1 LPSSYESRLLDLKI
15 ILRESTEAYLTP
27 YYSFWHAKK
36 MKRDISILFIC
47 IFVIFAIYIAA
58 DFLSPLP
65 IGNKSM
71 EIEIPRGSTF
81 TQAVEILLK
90 ERLVRDKN
98 LFLLL
103 GRINGMDRKIKAGY
117 YSIQGPLSPLNIF
130 RMLKKGQIIEYE
142 ITVVEGDSLR
152 EIGEKLSE
160 KNIINKE
167 DFRKLSSDEDFLS
180 SHEINAP
187 TFEGYLFPDTYKVPK
202 GMDPEEAIDLMIAR
216 MREKYSDEL
225 MVRTAELGLSE
236 REVLTLASIIEKEAV
251 TDGERPLISAVYHN
265 RLRKGILLQ
274 ADPTS
279 IYGIKSSG
287 EKITEKDIRRK
298 TPYNTYVIKGLPP
311 GPIASPGIKSIRAA
325 LYPAKVS
332 YMFFVSNNDGTHR
345 FSVTPA
351 EHQAAVEMYRKKKTE
366 EGRAK
371 ANGNS

>member
-1 LPSSYESRLLDLKI
+1 
-15 ILRESTEAYLTP
+15 
-27 YYSFWHAKK
+27 
-36 MKRDISILFIC
+36 MKRDISILSVC
-47 IFVIFAIYIAA
+47 IFAIFAIYIAA

-81 TQAVEILLK
+81 TQAVEILSK

-225 MVRTAELGLSE
+225 RVRTAELGLSE
-236 REVLTLASIIEKEAV
+236 REVLTLASIIEKEAE
-251 TDGERPLISAVYHN
+251 TDAERPLISAVYHN
-265 RLRKGILLQ
+265 RLRKGMLLQ

-279 IYGIKSSG
+279 IYGIKRSG
-287 EKITEKDIRRK
+287 EKITEKDVRRK

-351 EHQAAVEMYRKKKTE
+351 EHQAAVEMYRKKKNE

>member
-1 LPSSYESRLLDLKI
+1 MSERMVPFPGSI
-15 ILRESTEAYLTP
+15 VYLTTHC
-27 YYSFWHAKK
+27 SFWHAKK
-36 MKRDISILFIC
+36 MKRDISILFVCILA
-47 IFVIFAIYIAA
+47 IFVIYSAA

-65 IGNKSM
+65 IGNKSI

-81 TQAVEILLK
+81 TQAVEILSK
-90 ERLVRDKN
+90 ERLVRDKK
-98 LFLLL
+98 LFLLI
-103 GRINGMDRKIKAGY
+103 GRISGMDRKIKAGY
-117 YSIQGPLSPLNIF
+117 YSIRGPLNPLTIF

-152 EIGEKLSE
+152 EIGKKLSE
-160 KNIINKE
+160 KNIINEE
-167 DFRKLSSDEDFLS
+167 DFKELSSDEDFLS
-180 SHEINAP
+180 SHEIDAP

-202 GMDPEEAIDLMIAR
+202 GMDPEETIDLMIDR

-225 MVRTAELGLSE
+225 RGRAAELGLSE
-236 REVLTLASIIEKEAV
+236 REVLTLASIIEKEAE
-251 TDGERPLISAVYHN
+251 TDAERPLISAVYHN

-287 EKITEKDIRRK
+287 ERITEKDIRRK

-325 LYPAKVS
+325 LYPAKVP
-332 YMFFVSNNDGTHR
+332 YMFFVSNNDGTHT

-351 EHQAAVEMYRKKKTE
+351 EHQVAVEMYRKKKNE
-366 EGRAK
+366 ESSAK
-371 ANGNS
+371 ANGNP